1 MKVQFLIIVLLVFA
15 MAGCGPASPEA
26 TEIAS
31 PEVVDTPSPIPTE
44 LPTVGPQ
51 VTPVPDVEIAVKAYL
66 DAWKLDDYDS
76 MYAMLTSVSQ
86 DAITLEDFTDR
97 YRTVA
102 AEIALANLNYEIL
115 SSLVRNIESAQ
126 VSFRILMESVLIDEV
141 QRDTVMNLSMETG
154 DWRVQWADELILPE
168 LAGGNTLWME
178 RHVPS
183 RANIYDRDGEP
194 IVAYAQAVSVGIVP
208 GYIDPEQETEFLED
222 LQWITG
228 IHPNTI
234 AASYEDFPLGAD
246 WYLPLSEVLRE
257 RVERFYNVENGYDDG
272 VLYMYPF
279 ESRFYF
285 DGGIAPQAVG
295 YVSRIQA
302 EEEEEFLRKGFRRDE
317 MVGRQGIEKWGE
329 SYLTGDRGGTLY
341 VLGPDNQVITQLA
354 DVEAQPAQSIYT
366 TLDTDLQQAA
376 QLTLM
381 KYAGAVVVM
390 EIDTG
395 RVLAMASSPW
405 YDPNAFETTNYNFS
419 YQLEDIYSPFSVQ
432 PLLNRATQGQYPL
445 GSVFKIITMA
455 AAMES
460 GLYTAESTYDCQYSF
475 TEISSIEPRYD
486 WTYKHCLDELA
497 TQGECKTLP
506 SGELT
511 LPEGLMRSCNPFF
524 WHMGLDLYRQ
534 GQTDAISGMARAF
547 GLGSPTGIEGVE
559 EEEGNIPDPGDE
571 IAAINNAIGQGDTLV
586 TPLQV
591 AQFIAAI
598 GNGGTIYLPQIIES
612 IGVQGEDPVFEFE
625 SIEKG
630 TLPISP
636 ETLDTIQWAMQNV
649 VGNRRGTAYHILG
662 AYSSNITPM
671 SGKTGTAESGSAISH
686 AWFSGYTRR
695 NRADKPDI
703 AIVVIAE
710 HSGEGSDIAAPIF
723 RAIVQQYFEGRR
735 SYLLPWESSVGVLS
749 TPEPPEDETAPE
761 P

>member
-1 MKVQFLIIVLLVFA
+1 MKVRLLIFGLLFLTI
-15 MAGCGPASPEA
+15 AGCRAATPAA
-26 TEIAS
+26 TEA
-31 PEVVDTPSPIPTE
+31 PQEAVDTPSPTLAV

-51 VTPVPDVEIAVKAYL
+51 TTPVPDVESPVIAYL
-66 DAWKLDDYDS
+66 DAWKADDYDA
-76 MYAMLTSVSQ
+76 MYALLTQVSQ
-86 DAITLEDFTDR
+86 DAITLEEFTDR

-102 AEIALANLNYEIL
+102 GEVALADLEYEIL
-115 SSLVRNIESAQ
+115 SSLVRNAESAQ
-126 VSFRILMESVLIDEV
+126 VSYRVLMNSVLIGEI
-141 QRDTVMNLSMETG
+141 QRDTVMDLRLENNA
-154 DWRVQWADELILPE
+154 WRVQWADELILPE

-183 RANIYDRDGEP
+183 RANIYDRNGEP

-208 GYIDPEQETEFLED
+208 GRIDPEQEADFLED

-228 IHPNTI
+228 LHPNTI
-234 AASYEDFPLGAD
+234 AASYEDFPIGVD
-246 WYLPLSEVLRE
+246 WYLPLGEVLRE
-257 RVERFYNVENGYDDG
+257 RIERYYDVENGYDDG
-272 VLYMYPF
+272 LLYMYPF

-285 DGGIAPQAVG
+285 DMGIAPQAIG

-302 EEEEEFLRKGFRRDE
+302 EEEEEFLRKGYRRDE

-341 VLGPDNQVITQLA
+341 VLGPDSKVVTQLA
-354 DVEAQPAQSIYT
+354 DIEAQPAQSIFT
-366 TLDTDLQQAA
+366 TLDTNLQQAA

-381 KYAGAVVVM
+381 KYGGAIVVM
-390 EIDTG
+390 EVDTG

-405 YDPNAFETTNYNFS
+405 FDPNAFEPTNYNFS
-419 YQLEDIYSPFSVQ
+419 YQLEEIYSPFGNQ

-460 GLYTAESTYDCQYSF
+460 GLYTVESTYDCQYSF
-475 TEISSIEPRYD
+475 TEIPSIAPRYD
-486 WTYKHCLDELA
+486 WTWEHCRDEQA

-506 SGELT
+506 SGMLT

-534 GQTDAISGMARAF
+534 GLTDAISGMARAF

-571 IAAINNAIGQGDTLV
+571 VAAINNAIGQGDTLV
-586 TPLQV
+586 TPIQV

-598 GNGGTIYLPQIIES
+598 GNGGTIYQPQIIES
-612 IGVQGEDPVFEFE
+612 IGVQGEEPVLELE
-625 SIEKG
+625 PIIKG
-630 TLPISP
+630 TLPISS
-636 ETLDTIQWAMQNV
+636 ETLAAIQGAMKDV
-649 VGNRRGTAYHILG
+649 VNNRRGTANHILG
-662 AYSSNITPM
+662 AYSANVIPM
-671 SGKTGTAESGSAISH
+671 SGKTGTAETGLESSH
-686 AWFSGYTRR
+686 AWFAGYTRR

-710 HSGEGSDIAAPIF
+710 YSGEGSDIAAPIF
-723 RAIVQQYFEGRR
+723 RAVVQQYFEGRR
-735 SYLLPWESSVGVLS
+735 TYLLPWEASVGVLS
-749 TPEPPEDETAPE
+749 TPEPPEEENAPE